1 MVTMI
6 PDFAGHTISAIRMDF
21 RVLLYTEE
29 NWEFQLSSAT
39 YLTNARVGTVLIEGQ
54 EELTENVPPE
64 LKRLVGER
72 ISSVLVSKG
81 GDLAINVGDTQL
93 SVRADPNYEAWE
105 MGGPKGEIILCRP
118 GGELVTWGP
127 RV

>member
-6 PDFAGHTISAIRMDF
+6 PDFRGHTILAVRMDF
-21 RVLLYTEE
+21 RVLIYTEE
-29 NWEFQLSSAT
+29 NWEFQLSSDT
-39 YLTNARVGTVLIEGQ
+39 YLTNQRVGTVLIEGQ
-54 EELTENVPPE
+54 EELTEDVPAE
-64 LKRLVGER
+64 LKRLIGQQ
-72 ISSVLVSKG
+72 ISSVLVSTA

-93 SVRADPNYEAWE
+93 SVRAHPDYEAWE

-118 GGELVTWGP
+118 GGELITWGP

>member
-1 MVTMI
+1 MGTMI
-6 PDFAGHTISAIRMDF
+6 PDFRGHTIFTVRMDF

-29 NWEFQLSSAT
+29 NWEFQLSGDT
-39 YLTNARVGTVLIEGQ
+39 YLTNPRVGTVLIEGQ
-54 EELTENVPPE
+54 EELTEDVPPE
-64 LKRLVGER
+64 LKRLIGQQ
-72 ISSVLVSKG
+72 ISSVLVSAS
-81 GDLAINVGDTQL
+81 GDLAINIGDTQL

-105 MGGPKGEIILCRP
+105 LGGPRGVIILCGP